1 MEVGPITSRITSGI
15 TSCASC
21 MTFAAETA
29 LPQITDDA
37 RQFLESIGARTDF
50 PSFAANVQSI
60 TGVSRDLEAQIHR
73 LHEAIVQDVSLTAKI
88 LQISNTVAYNA
99 GGSTITSVHQAI
111 LLLGFERVRH
121 LALAATV
128 FEHLTRKAPVVRE
141 LMSLSL
147 ITANQSFLL
156 ATRAGYP
163 KPEVAYLCGMFNNIG
178 EVLVACYRPR
188 DYARWLAFLARS
200 GRRGAGL
207 ERKTLGVTF
216 DEISTALAIEW
227 RMPRE
232 IVGTMRGNIAS
243 GSEDARALAT
253 VTRLSVELTN
263 AIYRYDIAGT
273 PGALNNILIKYARP
287 LDLDEKVVREAAE
300 IALADSKSTLDAV
313 SASVDGMRLTAQ
325 IAVATQTFGEIATRS
340 AARVQAGESAD
351 GTLHDDAHDESGH
364 GSDIYGAAT
373 GLEDGEQHTEPQS
386 REARTRDAL
395 SAMRAASGDGDEAE
409 VGRVSRA
416 ALEAICGAGYRRALL
431 ALSTDD
437 FARVRAR
444 LGAGEAY
451 EGAMR
456 DFLVRLNT
464 GTSSLATAINSRT
477 EIFTD
482 AADWPEMRRD
492 GLLRVLAPKSFGL
505 LPLVH
510 DDRLLGCLYFDDPVE
525 TVEASDELREL
536 MRGLRDQ
543 LVAAFAAQRQ
553 KAER

>member
-1 MEVGPITSRITSGI
+1 ML
-15 TSCASC
+15 
-21 MTFAAETA
+21 FAAESS
-29 LPQITDDA
+29 LPQVTDEA

-73 LHEAIVQDVSLTAKI
+73 LHEAIVQDVSLTAKV

-141 LMSLSL
+141 LMALAL
-147 ITANQSFLL
+147 ITANQSYLL
-156 ATRAGYP
+156 AVKSGYA
-163 KPEVAYLCGMFNNIG
+163 KPEVAYLCGMFHNLG

-188 DYARWLAFLARS
+188 DYARWLSYLARS

-207 ERKTLGVTF
+207 EQKILGVTF

-232 IVGTMRGNIAS
+232 IIGTMRGNVAAS
-243 GSEDARALAT
+243 VGDARMLAT
-253 VTRLSVELTN
+253 VTRLSIELTN

-273 PGALNNILIKYARP
+273 PGALNSILVQYARP
-287 LDLDEKVVREAAE
+287 LGLDEGIVRDVAE
-300 IALADSKSTLDAV
+300 VALSDSKGTLDAV

-325 IAVATQTFGEIATRS
+325 IAVATHSFGEISSRAAAAKQRGDTDDDAT
-340 AARVQAGESAD
+340 AMGDLYGSAD
-351 GTLHDDAHDESGH
+351 AGNAFDDDLHD
-364 GSDIYGAAT
+364 
-373 GLEDGEQHTEPQS
+373 EPQS

-395 SAMRAASGDGDEAE
+395 SAMRAASGDGDELE

-416 ALEAICGAGYRRALL
+416 TLEAICGAGYRRALL

-444 LGAGEAY
+444 LGAGDGY
-451 EGAMR
+451 ESAMR

-464 GTSSLATAINSRT
+464 GTSSLATAINERR
-477 EIFTD
+477 EVFAD
-482 AADWPEMRRD
+482 AEEWPGLRRD

-505 LPLVH
+505 LPLVL
-510 DDRLLGCLYFDDPVE
+510 DDRLLGCLYFDDPIE
-525 TVEASDELREL
+525 TVEASDELRDLLREL
-536 MRGLRDQ
+536 REQ
-543 LVAAFAAQRQ
+543 LVAAFAAQRR
-553 KAER
+553 KAQG

>member
-1 MEVGPITSRITSGI
+1 
-15 TSCASC
+15 

-29 LPQITDDA
+29 LPQVTDEA

-60 TGVSRDLEAQIHR
+60 TGVSRDLEAQIQR

-88 LQISNTVAYNA
+88 LQISNTVAFKS

-156 ATRAGYP
+156 ATQAGYP

-188 DYARWLAFLARS
+188 DYASWLAFLARS

-216 DEISTALAIEW
+216 DEISTALAIQW

-232 IVGTMRGNIAS
+232 IVCTMRGNTTY
-243 GSEDARALAT
+243 GSDDSRALAT

-273 PGALNNILIKYARP
+273 PGALNHILIKYARP
-287 LDLDEKVVREAAE
+287 LELNEKLVREAAE
-300 IALADSKSTLDAV
+300 TALADSRSTLDAV
-313 SASVDGMRLTAQ
+313 RASVDGMRLTAQ
-325 IAVATQTFGEIATRS
+325 IAVATQTFGEIATRA
-340 AARVQAGESAD
+340 AARASAGDLRGGELHGAELHGGGWPDGESIGQRQAGYASD
-351 GTLHDDAHDESGH
+351 SYGTGSGL
-364 GSDIYGAAT
+364 D
-373 GLEDGEQHTEPQS
+373 DGEHDVEYHAEPQS

-395 SAMRAASGDGDEAE
+395 RAMRATTGDGDELE

-464 GTSSLATAINSRT
+464 GTSSLATAINKRT

-482 AADWPEMRRD
+482 AVDWPEMRRD

-553 KAER
+553 QTEG

>member
-1 MEVGPITSRITSGI
+1 
-15 TSCASC
+15 

-29 LPQITDDA
+29 LPQVTDEA

-60 TGVSRDLEAQIHR
+60 TGVSRDLEAQIRR

-88 LQISNTVAYNA
+88 LQISNTVAYNS

-111 LLLGFERVRH
+111 LMLGFERVRH

-156 ATRAGYP
+156 ATQAGYP

-232 IVGTMRGNIAS
+232 IVGTMRGSTAA
-243 GSEDARALAT
+243 GSEDSRALAT

-273 PGALNNILIKYARP
+273 PGALNHILLRYARP
-287 LDLDEKVVREAAE
+287 LHLDEKAVREAAE

-313 SASVDGMRLTAQ
+313 SASVDGMRLSAQ
-325 IAVATQTFGEIATRS
+325 IAVATQTFGEMATRA
-340 AARVQAGESAD
+340 AARAHGGDVAGNSSLD
-351 GTLHDDAHDESGH
+351 GDSLRMHDDAAHL
-364 GSDIYGAAT
+364 SDIYGAAS
-373 GLEDGEQHTEPQS
+373 GLDDGEQETEPQS
-386 REARTRDAL
+386 REALTRDAL
-395 SAMRAASGDGDEAE
+395 SAMRAASGDGDELE

-451 EGAMR
+451 EGAVR

-464 GTSSLATAINSRT
+464 GTSSLATAINTRT
-477 EIFTD
+477 EVFTD

-536 MRGLRDQ
+536 LRGLRDQ

-553 KAER
+553 KAQG

>member
-1 MEVGPITSRITSGI
+1 
-15 TSCASC
+15 
-21 MTFAAETA
+21 MTFAAEIA
-29 LPQITDDA
+29 LPPVTDEA

-60 TGVSRDLEAQIHR
+60 TGVSRDLEAQIQR

-88 LQISNTVAYNA
+88 LQISNTVAYNS

-232 IVGTMRGNIAS
+232 IVGTMRGITAS
-243 GSEDARALAT
+243 GSEDSRALAT

-273 PGALNNILIKYARP
+273 PGALNHILIRYARP
-287 LDLDEKVVREAAE
+287 LDLDEKMVREAAE

-325 IAVATQTFGEIATRS
+325 IAIATHTFGEIATR
-340 AARVQAGESAD
+340 AAVRAHSGDVADDTSPDGESS
-351 GTLHDDAHDESGH
+351 LAHDEAAH
-364 GSDIYGAAT
+364 LSDIYGAAS
-373 GLEDGEQHTEPQS
+373 GLDDAEQEAEPQS

-395 SAMRAASGDGDEAE
+395 RAMRASSGDGDELE

-464 GTSSLATAINSRT
+464 GTSSLATAINNRS

-482 AADWPEMRRD
+482 ATDWPEMRRD

-553 KAER
+553 KAEE